1 MSHDFA
7 KKNNSAKKKRPSTQ
21 ARKKAPEP
29 KRLIPAWVYFLLG
42 VACTLFVQFFIH
54 LAQVESPGQ
63 TQEVEKTERKQATV
77 KKQKPEYHFYDA
89 LKNQKVTVDS
99 KPVQAR
105 EQESYNYALQ
115 AGSFKS
121 EQDANQLRAEITL
134 LGLDASI
141 EQRNSNATTWH
152 RVIVGP
158 FTSRSKLQK
167 ARSILIDNDLP
178 TMVIK
183 RQ

>member
-7 KKNNSAKKKRPSTQ
+7 KEKSSPKKKRSNTQ
-21 ARKKAPEP
+21 ASKKIAEP
-29 KRLIPAWVYFLLG
+29 KRLIPAWVWFLLG
-42 VACTLFVQFFIH
+42 VACTLFVQLFIH
-54 LAQVESPGQ
+54 LAQVESPENSNTEQ
-63 TQEVEKTERKQATV
+63 TPKAQQKPV
-77 KKQKPEYHFYDA
+77 KQKPEYHFYDD
-89 LKNQKVTVDS
+89 LKTQKVTVDS
-99 KPVQAR
+99 KPVEAR

-115 AGSFKS
+115 AGSFKQK
-121 EQDANQLRAEITL
+121 QDANQLRAEITL
-134 LGLDASI
+134 LGLDVAI
-141 EQRNSNATTWH
+141 EKRTSKETIWH

-167 ARSILIDNDLP
+167 ARSILIENDIP